1 MGLRSFS
8 RYRHL
13 LWITALLLVASG
25 TLLLAACGGTSTGP
39 STPTPTATQQQ
50 GPTATSTTASGGN
63 TFNVSMVEN
72 SGVYSFSPDTLTVPK
87 GATVIWTNKSD
98 ATHTVSSDT
107 NAFTASGNLSESK
120 TFQTVFTTA
129 GTYAYHCTIHSY
141 MKATIIV
148 TS

>member
-13 LWITALLLVASG
+13 LWITALVLVASG

-39 STPTPTATQQQ
+39 STPTSTTTQQ
-50 GPTATSTTASGGN
+50 GSTATSTTSSGGN
-63 TFNVSMVEN
+63 TFNVSIVEKA
-72 SGVYSFSPDTLTVPK
+72 GVYSFNPPALTVPK
-87 GATVIWTNKSD
+87 GTTVTWTNNSD
-98 ATHTVSSDT
+98 GSHTVTSDT
-107 NAFTASGNLSESK
+107 NAFTASTTFKEAQ
-120 TFQTVFTTA
+120 TFQMVFATA

-148 TS
+148 TP